1 MPASR
6 NRFLVGFLTS
16 LAIVL
21 YSFWNPFQLDAKA
34 HRTLAVGLLM
44 ISFWILEIL
53 PMPVVALFPM
63 VLFPLLGIAGMHEV
77 SQSYADPIIYLF
89 LGGFLIAL
97 AIEKWKLHQRIALDI
112 LSRSGSNGN
121 QILLGFMLSTF
132 LISMWL
138 SNTAT
143 TMMMFPIALAVLS
156 VLGDSYKEHQMKA
169 FRIGLLISIA
179 YSANI
184 GGVAT
189 IIGTPPNTAFVGY
202 INNHLENDLG
212 FISWLIIG
220 LPVSL
225 GIIVLCYFLFT
236 RVLFKNDLGKNDQM
250 ESFVSKQLDTLGPM
264 SVPEKRVLVVFAGT
278 ALLWIT
284 KDLIQSIFP
293 FELNDSIIALWGGIA
308 LFAIPQ
314 GLHQENSLAEDNSG
328 GGQLLEWSDTKN
340 LAWGILLLFGGGLAL
355 AKGLENSGIM
365 DLIGEAI
372 SKYAPDNLFVL
383 IIIIATVSIFLSEV
397 MSNVAQVMVMAPI
410 LSAVSVNLELS
421 PLILGIPMTLAA
433 SCAGM
438 LPMGTPPNA
447 IVYSTGQIPLKS
459 MLRAGLWLNLLSI
472 VVISILSYLIIPLI
486 ENPH

>member
-1 MPASR
+1 MAASQ
-6 NRFLVGFLTS
+6 NKLPMGFITLI
-16 LAIVL
+16 AIVL
-21 YSFWNPFQLDAKA
+21 YCLWNPFQLDSKA
-34 HRTLAVGLLM
+34 HKTLAVGFLM

-63 VLFPLLGIAGMHEV
+63 VIFPLLGIAGIQEV
-77 SQSYADPIIYLF
+77 SRSYADPIIYLF

-97 AIEKWKLHQRIALDI
+97 AIEKWKLHQRIALGI

-156 VLGDSYKEHQMKA
+156 VLAKSYEDHQINA

-202 INNHLENDLG
+202 INNHLENELG
-212 FISWLIIG
+212 FVSWLMIG

-225 GIIVLCYFLFT
+225 CLIIFCYFLFT
-236 RVLFKNDLGKNDQM
+236 RFLFKNDLGKNDKI
-250 ESFVSKQLDTLGPM
+250 ESFVTNQLNTLGPM
-264 SVPEKRVLVVFAGT
+264 SIPEKRVLIVFAGT
-278 ALLWIT
+278 ACLWIL
-284 KDLIQSIFP
+284 KDLIQSLVS
-293 FELNDSIIALWGGIA
+293 FELNDSMIALMGGIA
-308 LFAIPQ
+308 LFAIPD
-314 GLHQENSLAEDNSG
+314 GLEENTSFSANSSG
-328 GGQLLEWSDTKN
+328 SGQLLEWSDTKN
-340 LAWGILLLFGGGLAL
+340 LAWGILILFGGGLAL

-365 DLIGEAI
+365 DLIGKAI
-372 SKYAPDNLFVL
+372 ASYAPDNLFLL
-383 IIIIATVSIFLSEV
+383 IVIIAAVSIFMSEV

-410 LSAVSVNLELS
+410 LSAVALSLELS

-459 MLRAGLWLNLLSI
+459 MLRAGLWINIIS
-472 VVISILSYLIIPLI
+472 VVIISILCYLIIPFMD
-486 ENPH
+486 NQT